1 MFNSFLSTFLV
12 GLFLLIF
19 LVLYLEE
26 ELNTYLKIANYYLD
40 LICEPPLLAGRG
52 RPLCESG
59 RNNHCLVNTE
69 DQNKTNKTNGS
80 GHRITLPSLTV
91 TTLQEIGSTTVTTS
105 LDRQLDK

>member
-80 GHRITLPSLTV
+80 GHRITFAFFDSDYTAGNRINYGDNQLR
-91 TTLQEIGSTTVTTS
+91 STA
-105 LDRQLDK
+105 R